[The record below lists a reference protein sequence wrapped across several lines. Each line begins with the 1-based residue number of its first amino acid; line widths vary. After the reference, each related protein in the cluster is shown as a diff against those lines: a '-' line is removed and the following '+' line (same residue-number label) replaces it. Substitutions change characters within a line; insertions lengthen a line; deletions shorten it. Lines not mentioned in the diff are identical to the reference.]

1 MTRMYCGSEAT
12 ERSLTPSSSR
22 RHTSHQ
28 LLTRLSPPSDR
39 SSTCSNDRGEAGV
52 DVVVEGVD
60 EGIDELFEE
69 VVGILNEVVGVF
81 NEVVG
86 VFNEALEEPLEVAL
100 EEPFDATTAAVDDAM
115 DAGQTRSR
123 TKEAVFF
130 VVTCP

>member
-39 SSTCSNDRGEAGV
+39 SSTCSNDRGEEGV

-60 EGIDELFEE
+60 EGIDEVFDEVFEGVDEGVDEGVLDEVFDEVDELFDE
-69 VVGILNEVVGVF
+69 VDGVF
-81 NEVVG
+81 N
-86 VFNEALEEPLEVAL
+86 
-100 EEPFDATTAAVDDAM
+100 
-115 DAGQTRSR
+115 
-123 TKEAVFF
+123 
-130 VVTCP
+130 

>member
-39 SSTCSNDRGEAGV
+39 SSTCSNDRGEEGV

-69 VVGILNEVVGVF
+69 VFEGIDEGVDEEVLDEVFEEVVGVF
-81 NEVVG
+81 NEVV
-86 VFNEALEEPLEVAL
+86 E
-100 EEPFDATTAAVDDAM
+100 DI
-115 DAGQTRSR
+115 Q
-123 TKEAVFF
+123 
-130 VVTCP
+130 

>member
-39 SSTCSNDRGEAGV
+39 SSTCSNDRGEEGV

-60 EGIDELFEE
+60 EGIDELFDE
-69 VVGILNEVVGVF
+69 VFEGIDEGVDEGVLDEVFDEVDELFDEVDGVF
-81 NEVVG
+81 NEVV
-86 VFNEALEEPLEVAL
+86 EV
-100 EEPFDATTAAVDDAM
+100 VDHYLLK
-115 DAGQTRSR
+115 Q
-123 TKEAVFF
+123 
-130 VVTCP
+130 

>member
-39 SSTCSNDRGEAGV
+39 SSTCSNDRGEEGV

-60 EGIDELFEE
+60 EGIDELFDE
-69 VVGILNEVVGVF
+69 VFEGIY
-81 NEVVG
+81 
-86 VFNEALEEPLEVAL
+86 
-100 EEPFDATTAAVDDAM
+100 
-115 DAGQTRSR
+115 
-123 TKEAVFF
+123 
-130 VVTCP
+130 